1 MQKKMLV
8 LSAAIMG
15 LSLSPLTLAG
25 GHDADEVMMASMP
38 PECMAAM
45 DIMVA
50 AGVDPDNLGDHPDVE
65 AEVMAT
71 GATEEMCGP
80 PEDHMMGPDGHMPP
94 MGDDG
99 MMPPMGDDGMM
110 PPMGDMGPNG
120 PDGMPPDGMPPMGD
134 MGPNGPD
141 GMPPDGMPPMDDG
154 MMPPMDDMP

>member
-50 AGVDPDNLGDHPDVE
+50 AGVDPDNLGDHQR
-65 AEVMAT
+65 
-71 GATEEMCGP
+71 
-80 PEDHMMGPDGHMPP
+80 
-94 MGDDG
+94 
-99 MMPPMGDDGMM
+99 
-110 PPMGDMGPNG
+110 NG
-120 PDGMPPDGMPPMGD
+120 TMSAI
-134 MGPNGPD
+134 NQS
-141 GMPPDGMPPMDDG
+141 MDRQ
-154 MMPPMDDMP
+154 

>member
-99 MMPPMGDDGMM
+99 MMPPMGD
-110 PPMGDMGPNG
+110 
-120 PDGMPPDGMPPMGD
+120 

>member
-15 LSLSPLTLAG
+15 LSLSPLTLAD

-99 MMPPMGDDGMM
+99 MMPPMGD
-110 PPMGDMGPNG
+110 MGPNG
-120 PDGMPPDGMPPMGD
+120 PDGMPPDGMPT
-134 MGPNGPD
+134 
-141 GMPPDGMPPMDDG
+141 MDDG